1 MKISDVKSE
10 IIDYS
15 YNYDSWDPSAVD
27 TIPLAGYNRQRYPM
41 EYTPR
46 EYVSVGPLKLLQSRN
61 YQATVRDTSYGLIR
75 TDTVTP
81 AVGNYPERKQIS
93 LLALEKFVSV
103 PMWVE
108 NLLEQDR
115 IAANVAYLNETNNRK
130 VSMLE
135 ELRNGRESLNTIASS
150 VLRMSRILA
159 RAKRAPKEFLKH
171 NSAGRKRLVHGQIK
185 TVGDLWLEGRYHWL
199 PTYLT
204 MRDAFIGLQDQYP
217 FGQVRHKSEW
227 RRYTWTETI
236 DTYAGKLSYDVE
248 LASQYQLGCWYTPT
262 EEYINLM
269 HRYGVGSITDL
280 AAVAWELTPW
290 SLVVD
295 WVLPV
300 SDLLLAASALDGVTT
315 HCDWQTHKTIAK
327 TSNTRLDVEPA
338 TASQSHSLVFNYLQP
353 ETFVESYIRTTQP
366 SRELDLRLFLNTMP
380 LNWRRAL
387 DALSFFSGSEMSKKI
402 ISGKT

>member
-1 MKISDVKSE
+1 MKVSDVKSE
-10 IIDYS
+10 VISYS

-27 TIPLAGYNRQRYPM
+27 TISLATLSRQRYPM
-41 EYTPR
+41 EYAPR
-46 EYVSVGPLKLLQSRN
+46 EYVSVGPLKLLRTN
-61 YQATVRDTSYGLIR
+61 DYQASVRDISYGLIR
-75 TDTVTP
+75 TDTKSP
-81 AVGNYPERKQIS
+81 AIGMYPEREQIS
-93 LLALEKFVSV
+93 LLPLEKSVSI
-103 PMWVE
+103 PEWVN

-115 IAANVAYLNETNNRK
+115 IAANVAFLNKANDRK
-130 VSMLE
+130 VSLLE

-150 VLRMSRILA
+150 VSRLARILA
-159 RAKRAPKEFLKH
+159 RAKKAPKEFLKH
-171 NSAGRKRLVHGQIK
+171 SRIGRQKLAREQIK

-204 MRDAFIGLQDQYP
+204 MRDAFIGLQDQFP
-217 FGQVRHKSEW
+217 IGQVRHKTEW
-227 RRYTWTETI
+227 RYYNWTEKI
-236 DTYAGKLSYDVE
+236 DTYAGEFSYDVH
-248 LASQYQLGCWYTPT
+248 LSSQFQLGCWYTPT

-300 SDLLLAASALDGVTT
+300 SDLLIAASSLDGVTT
-315 HCDWQTHKTIAK
+315 HCDWQTQKLIAK
-327 TSNTRLDVEPA
+327 TSNTRLDTVPD
-338 TASQSHSLVFNYLQP
+338 TANQSHRLVTNYRLP
-353 ETFVESYIRTTQP
+353 ETSTESYIRTTRP
-366 SRELDLRLFLNTMP
+366 SRDLDLRLFLNTMP

-402 ISGKT
+402 VSGKT